1 MAGILNHNET
11 TFADILHKGML
22 DSVRKNLKTRLMNS
36 LEKDVDQAIDDV
48 LSGMKGYVESHN
60 DWQRGEIVFNV
71 MIDGVKKNVA

>member
-36 LEKDVDQAIDDV
+36 LEK
-48 LSGMKGYVESHN
+48 GYVESHN